1 MISPKKDELSLQ
13 ALSEIIQ
20 GIVEDKPYE
29 KIAASLKDKNIFDTH
44 IISTAFSWVIE
55 KLIDT
60 RNINNSYYE
69 SQSFR
74 FLGEHEKEIL
84 GGDLSG
90 KVQSL
95 LQHGF
100 FTNDDVDQIID
111 KIEETDF
118 PDNLSNKAELLFI
131 SSLIEKD
138 SLLPPG
144 NRVFLTPFDNIN

>member
-1 MISPKKDELSLQ
+1 MSQKKDELSLQ

-20 GIVEDKPYE
+20 GIVENKSYE
-29 KIAASLKDKNIFDTH
+29 KIAASLKDKNVFDTH

-60 RNINNSYYE
+60 RTINDNYYE

-74 FLGEHEKEIL
+74 FLGEHEREIL
-84 GGDLSG
+84 GEDLSG

-118 PDNLSNKAELLFI
+118 PDYLNNKAELLFI